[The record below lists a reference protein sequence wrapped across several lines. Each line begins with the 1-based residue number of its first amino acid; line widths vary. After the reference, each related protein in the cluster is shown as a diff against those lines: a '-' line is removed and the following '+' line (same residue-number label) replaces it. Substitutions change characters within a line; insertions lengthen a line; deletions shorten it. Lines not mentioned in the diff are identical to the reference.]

1 MMQKKEMNRR
11 ILTAR
16 LRVPVRCL
24 RIKLRKLMI
33 LNWMSRKKTC
43 YSQMTETEV
52 RRMKQL
58 RYRKKEQPEKK
69 LPPVLK

>member
-24 RIKLRKLMI
+24 RMKLRKLMI
-33 LNWMSRKKTC
+33 LKWMSQKKTC
-43 YSQMTETEV
+43 YAQMTETEV
-52 RRMKQL
+52 RRMKQQ
-58 RYRKKEQPEKK
+58 RYGKKGQPVKK